1 MKTNDLINRLK
12 NIDTKDLSN
21 VMNVR
26 PDMAR
31 KYKREPWKYD
41 PPTSKAIEV
50 ELAFGIPVHFWK
62 DIKSFTNESITSKQ
76 NNNQLQEKKDME

>member
-1 MKTNDLINRLK
+1 MKTEQLLIRLR
-12 NIDTKDLSN
+12 NIDTNELSK

-26 PDMAR
+26 TDMAR

-62 DIKSFTNESITSKQ
+62 DIKSYVSNSNNTANKDKITRV
-76 NNNQLQEKKDME
+76 